1 MGSIAIR
8 GNSNDSTVMIGES
21 IKHVSKYV
29 PQADSVI
36 ITDINVYRHYQ
47 EAFPT
52 GNVIQIGTGEKIEN
66 LDTGRTPER
75 LQRDRQTCRHR
86 GSGFIRLS

>member
-1 MGSIAIR
+1 MESITIR
-8 GNSNDSTVMIGES
+8 GNNNDSTVMIGES
-21 IKHVSKYV
+21 IKHVGKYI

-47 EAFPT
+47 EVFPT

-75 LQRDRQTCRHR
+75 LCPDRQTSRHR
-86 GSGFIRLS
+86 GSGFVRLS